1 MAEKKNIRLLV
12 LDDSKNEVERLVS
25 VFRNAGNA
33 TRVMQI
39 TTEKELKDAVLNDS
53 WDLLICSPSATKL
66 QPKDAVASILR
77 NGKDIPVVCLIK
89 NNSIDEEINCLR
101 FGAVAAVPVGND
113 ELLLLVCSR
122 ELKNIYAR
130 YALREAEIA
139 LHESEKRCE
148 LLLDSSRDAIAYIHD
163 GMHIYG
169 NRTYLEMFGY
179 DNSDDLAGIP
189 IIDLIAG
196 NDQGKFRK
204 FIKDYQAHNTE
215 NAEINCQAIS
225 LGEQEPFEARMS
237 FSPASYD
244 GEKCMQVVIRSITED
259 KELEEKLREIS
270 SQDLVTGL
278 YNRKYFL
285 DLLDVAAEKALKK
298 GQVTS
303 IAYIKLDKY
312 QTILGDIGLTNMD
325 LLITDIAK
333 MLRDKFKDVVQVSR
347 FSSDVFALIMQDVA
361 PEDLAKGLESFRQI
375 VSEKMFDIDNR
386 TVKATL
392 SIGIASFNSTSTNV
406 KVVLERIHQCAT
418 ATADNTL
425 RVYDPAVELAEAA
438 AKGNV
443 VAQIKHS
450 LKNNKFK
457 LLYQPIISLRGDKKE
472 NYQVLLRMIDGS
484 DGTLLTPDNFLDVAI
499 SSSLGDKIDRWV
511 IVNTL
516 RNLVNVQKSKPSK
529 KIQMFVHLTSASL
542 QDKTFLTWLSQVIRS
557 VRLPAD
563 SLVFCIDEKD
573 AVTYLKQAH
582 FTLQG
587 LAKLHCHA
595 AINQFGLAED
605 PFHVLKYLT
614 VSYVCMASE
623 LAQDISSDEGR
634 EKLKKLITALQQQE
648 KASIVPFVESAGSL
662 ANLWQVGTHY
672 IKGNYLQAPSEQMN
686 YDFSAT

>member
-1 MAEKKNIRLLV
+1 MAEKKSIRLLV

-25 VFRNAGNA
+25 VFRNAGHA

-39 TTEKELKDAVLNDS
+39 TTEIELKQAVASDS
-53 WDLLICSPSATKL
+53 WDLLICSPNSSKL

-77 NGKDIPVVCLIK
+77 SGKDIPTICLLASHSVEAEIK
-89 NNSIDEEINCLR
+89 CLR
-101 FGAVAAVPVGND
+101 FGATATIVAGNN
-113 ELLLLVCSR
+113 ELLLLVCTR

-179 DNSDDLAGIP
+179 DSSDDLAGIP

-204 FIKDYQAHNTE
+204 FIKDYQIHNTE
-215 NAEINCQAIS
+215 SAEINCQAVS
-225 LGEQEPFEARMS
+225 LSEQEPFEARMS

-285 DLLDVAAEKALKK
+285 DLLDTAAERALKK
-298 GQVTS
+298 GQITS
-303 IAYIKLDKY
+303 IAYIKIDKY
-312 QTILGDIGLTNMD
+312 QSILSDIGLTNMD
-325 LLITDIAK
+325 LLIIDIAK
-333 MLRDKFKDVVQVSR
+333 MLNDKFKDTVQISR
-347 FSSDVFALIMQDVA
+347 FSSDVFALMIQDVA
-361 PEDLAKGLESFRQI
+361 PEDLAKDLEAFMKL
-375 VSEKMFDIDNR
+375 VSDKMFDIDNR

-392 SIGIASFNSTSTNV
+392 SIGIASLNSTSTKV
-406 KVVLERIHQCAT
+406 SVVLERVHQCAT
-418 ATADNTL
+418 VTDDNTL

-457 LLYQPIISLRGDKKE
+457 LLYQPVISLRGDKKE
-472 NYQVLLRMIDGS
+472 NYQTLLRMIDS
-484 DGTLLTPDNFLDVAI
+484 DNYLVTPDSFLDVAI
-499 SSSLGDKIDRWV
+499 SSSLGDKVDRWV
-511 IVNTL
+511 VVNAVRSL
-516 RNLVNVQKSKPSK
+516 INVQKNKPGK
-529 KIQMFVHLTSASL
+529 KMQMFIHLTRASL

-563 SLVFCIDEKD
+563 SLVFCIDEQD

-595 AINQFGLAED
+595 AINQFGKAED
-605 PFHVLKYLT
+605 PFYVLKYLT
-614 VSYVCMASE
+614 VSYVCFAEELAKDIASE
-623 LAQDISSDEGR
+623 EGR
-634 EKLKKLITALQQQE
+634 TKLKKIIDNLQQQQ
-648 KASIVPFVESAGSL
+648 KLSIVPFVESAGSL
-662 ANLWQVGTHY
+662 ANLWQVGAHY
-672 IKGNYLQAPSEQMN
+672 IKGNYLQAPSEHMN
-686 YDFSAT
+686 YDFNAV